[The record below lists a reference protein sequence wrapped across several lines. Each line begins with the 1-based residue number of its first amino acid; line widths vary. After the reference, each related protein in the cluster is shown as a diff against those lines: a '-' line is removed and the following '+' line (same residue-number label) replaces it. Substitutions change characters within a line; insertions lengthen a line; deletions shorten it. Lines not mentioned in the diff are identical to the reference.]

1 MSSWKWRLT
10 VRSLRGW
17 DRGKLNL
24 YHLKGDDKIYSLYK
38 ITNLLNNKN
47 YIGVTNRN
55 PEERFAEHKRP
66 SSKSFISKAIQSDGV
81 DNFSFE
87 ILLTEIE
94 DKDISDLEYEY
105 IKKYNSLLPNGY
117 NADLGGVEY
126 HKHSDYVK
134 QIISEKGKG
143 NKNSKYVADVLMYDK
158 QGNLLNRF
166 QTAREVAR
174 YLGNESKNVG
184 INYCLNNKQKTAYG
198 YIWKYDKD

>member
-1 MSSWKWRLT
+1 M
-10 VRSLRGW
+10 
-17 DRGKLNL
+17 
-24 YHLKGDDKIYSLYK
+24 YSLYK

-47 YIGVTNRN
+47 YIGVTNRE
-55 PEERFAEHKRP
+55 PEERFAEHKKS

-94 DKDISDLEYEY
+94 DKDISGLECEY

-117 NADLGGVEY
+117 NADLGGIEY

-143 NKNSKYVADVLMYDK
+143 DKNSKYVADVLMYDK
-158 QGNLLNRF
+158 QGNLLNKF
-166 QTAREVAR
+166 QTAREAAR

-184 INYCLNNKQKTAYG
+184 INYCLNGKQKTAYG

>member
-1 MSSWKWRLT
+1 MS
-10 VRSLRGW
+10 W

-47 YIGVTNRN
+47 YIGVTKRN
-55 PEERFAEHKRP
+55 PKERFAEHKKP
-66 SSKSFISKAIQSDGV
+66 SSKSFISRAIQSNGAN
-81 DNFSFE
+81 NFSFE

-94 DKDISDLEYEY
+94 NKDISDLECEY

-117 NADLGGVEY
+117 NADIGGVEY

-143 NKNSKYVADVLMYDK
+143 NKNSKYVADVLMYDE

-166 QTAREVAR
+166 QTAREAAR
-174 YLGNESKNVG
+174 YLGSESKNVG

>member
-1 MSSWKWRLT
+1 MY
-10 VRSLRGW
+10 
-17 DRGKLNL
+17 N
-24 YHLKGDDKIYSLYK
+24 LYK
-38 ITNLLNNKN
+38 ITNLLNNKC
-47 YIGVTNRN
+47 YIGITNRN
-55 PEERFAEHKRP
+55 PEERFAEHKKP
-66 SSKSFISKAIQSDGV
+66 SASSFIGKAIQSDGI

-87 ILLTEIE
+87 IILTNIE
-94 DKDISDLEYEY
+94 DSEISKLECEY

-126 HKHSDYVK
+126 HKHSDYIK
-134 QIISEKGKG
+134 NIISEKGKG

-158 QGNLLNRF
+158 QGKLLKRF
-166 QTAREVAR
+166 QSAREAAR

>member
-1 MSSWKWRLT
+1 MY
-10 VRSLRGW
+10 
-17 DRGKLNL
+17 N
-24 YHLKGDDKIYSLYK
+24 LYK

-55 PEERFAEHKRP
+55 PEERFAEHKKP
-66 SSKSFISKAIQSDGV
+66 SSTSFIGKAIQSDGIE
-81 DNFSFE
+81 NFSFE
-87 ILLTEIE
+87 VLLTNIE
-94 DKDISDLEYEY
+94 DKNISQLECEY
-105 IKKYNSLLPNGY
+105 IKKFNSLLPNGY

-126 HKHSDYVK
+126 HKHSDYIK

-143 NKNSKYVADVLMYDK
+143 NKNSKYIADVLMYDE

-166 QTAREVAR
+166 QSAREAAR